1 MDDLVAKVMSR
12 VSKMMGEDDF
22 VTELLSLGVK
32 LDGVKS
38 KTVICGSKLMIMDGG
53 LTYRV
58 KTVFEIPNDAYTA
71 LQGGYTTFYVFTAS
85 FIFRV

>member
-1 MDDLVAKVMSR
+1 
-12 VSKMMGEDDF
+12 MGKDDF
-22 VTELLSLGVK
+22 VTELLSLIVK
-32 LDGVKS
+32 LAGVKS
-38 KTVICGSKLMIMDGG
+38 TTVIFGSKLMIMDVR

-58 KTVFEIPNDAYTA
+58 KTVFEIPNDAYTT